1 MIDDV
6 DELLALRAG
15 DKYRLNDIRRRL
27 EIYKRLYISDLEF
40 VRNLSKAYLGKD
52 LSPEP
57 RRPKPGSAEKPQAES
72 VPEPQP
78 SAAPKPRQVQAG
90 TGKKSRQQELEEYER
105 QYLSKSGIK
114 AGAEGFTITE
124 DGEVGKKTKKKSS
137 KPRKAAK
144 KTKKTAK
151 KTTTKTRKPRK
162 KKETKQSSCSKCGS
176 EIGPDEAFCTNCGAK
191 KAGSISPLIPSA
203 PEPEPSSPK
212 PSQVQTGTGKK
223 SRQQELDEYERQY
236 LSKSGIKAGAE
247 GFAITEDGE
256 VGEITKKKTPKP
268 RKAARKTKKVAKKTT
283 TKTRKPRKKKEPE
296 SGFCVK
302 CGSKIAVDDMF
313 CTNCGSKR

>member
-27 EIYKRLYISDLEF
+27 EIYKKLYISDLEF
-40 VRNLSKAYLGKD
+40 LRNLAKTYLEKD

-57 RRPKPGSAEKPQAES
+57 RRPKPGQPQARSGSCSSCGSQMES
-72 VPEPQP
+72 DETFCTNCGAKKAGSSSPSTSYVSEPEP
-78 SAAPKPRQVQAG
+78 SAAKPMQVQTG

-124 DGEVGKKTKKKSS
+124 DGEVGEMAKKKDP

-144 KTKKTAK
+144 KTKKVKK
-151 KTTTKTRKPRK
+151 KTPKKTRKPRK
-162 KKETKQSSCSKCGS
+162 KKETKSLSCVKCGS
-176 EIGPDEAFCTNCGAK
+176 EI
-191 KAGSISPLIPSA
+191 
-203 PEPEPSSPK
+203 
-212 PSQVQTGTGKK
+212 
-223 SRQQELDEYERQY
+223 
-236 LSKSGIKAGAE
+236 
-247 GFAITEDGE
+247 
-256 VGEITKKKTPKP
+256 
-268 RKAARKTKKVAKKTT
+268 AA
-283 TKTRKPRKKKEPE
+283 
-296 SGFCVK
+296 
-302 CGSKIAVDDMF
+302 DDMF

>member
-40 VRNLSKAYLGKD
+40 LRNLAKTYLDRD

-57 RRPKPGSAEKPQAES
+57 RRPKPGETQ
-72 VPEPQP
+72 
-78 SAAPKPRQVQAG
+78 
-90 TGKKSRQQELEEYER
+90 TG
-105 QYLSKSGIK
+105 SG
-114 AGAEGFTITE
+114 
-124 DGEVGKKTKKKSS
+124 SC
-137 KPRKAAK
+137 
-144 KTKKTAK
+144 
-151 KTTTKTRKPRK
+151 
-162 KKETKQSSCSKCGS
+162 SSCGS
-176 EIGPDEAFCTNCGAK
+176 QMGADEAFCTNCGVK
-191 KAGSISPLIPSA
+191 KAGSISPSTSYVS
-203 PEPEPSSPK
+203 EPEPSAAK
-212 PSQVQTGTGKK
+212 PMQVQTGTGKK

-256 VGEITKKKTPKP
+256 VGEITKKKPAKPK
-268 RKAARKTKKVAKKTT
+268 KAVRKTKKVAKKTT

>member
-57 RRPKPGSAEKPQAES
+57 RRPKPGSAEKPQAEPTPK
-72 VPEPQP
+72 PEPF
-78 SAAPKPRQVQAG
+78 AAPKPRQVQAG
-90 TGKKSRQQELEEYER
+90 TGKKSRQQELEEFER
-105 QYLSKSGIK
+105 QYLSKSEIK
-114 AGAEGFTITE
+114 AGAEGFT
-124 DGEVGKKTKKKSS
+124 
-137 KPRKAAK
+137 
-144 KTKKTAK
+144 
-151 KTTTKTRKPRK
+151 
-162 KKETKQSSCSKCGS
+162 
-176 EIGPDEAFCTNCGAK
+176 
-191 KAGSISPLIPSA
+191 
-203 PEPEPSSPK
+203 
-212 PSQVQTGTGKK
+212 
-223 SRQQELDEYERQY
+223 
-236 LSKSGIKAGAE
+236 
-247 GFAITEDGE
+247 ITEDGE

-268 RKAARKTKKVAKKTT
+268 RKAAKKIKKTAKKTT
-283 TKTRKPRKKKEPE
+283 TKTRKPRKKKDPE

-302 CGSKIAVDDMF
+302 CGSKIATDDMF

>member
-40 VRNLSKAYLGKD
+40 LRNLAKTYLDRD

-57 RRPKPGSAEKPQAES
+57 RRPKPGES
-72 VPEPQP
+72 
-78 SAAPKPRQVQAG
+78 QAG
-90 TGKKSRQQELEEYER
+90 
-105 QYLSKSGIK
+105 SG
-114 AGAEGFTITE
+114 
-124 DGEVGKKTKKKSS
+124 SC
-137 KPRKAAK
+137 
-144 KTKKTAK
+144 
-151 KTTTKTRKPRK
+151 
-162 KKETKQSSCSKCGS
+162 SSCGS
-176 EIGPDEAFCTNCGAK
+176 QMGADEAFCTNCGAK
-191 KAGSISPLIPSA
+191 KAGPSSPPTSYV
-203 PEPEPSSPK
+203 PEPEPSAAK
-212 PSQVQTGTGKK
+212 PMQVQTGTGKK

-256 VGEITKKKTPKP
+256 VGEITKKKSAKPK
-268 RKAARKTKKVAKKTT
+268 KTAKKTT
-283 TKTRKPRKKKEPE
+283 KKTTKKTRKPRKKKETD
-296 SGFCVK
+296 SSSCVK
-302 CGSKIAVDDMF
+302 CGSEIAPDNMF

>member
-15 DKYRLNDIRRRL
+15 DKYRLNNIRRRL

-57 RRPKPGSAEKPQAES
+57 RRPKPGSSEQPQVEPTPK
-72 VPEPQP
+72 PEPYVAPEPEP

-114 AGAEGFTITE
+114 DGAEGFTITE
-124 DGEVGKKTKKKSS
+124 DGEVGEIAKKKPS

-144 KTKKTAK
+144 KTRKAAN

-162 KKETKQSSCSKCGS
+162 KKETNSSSCVKCGS
-176 EIGPDEAFCTNCGAK
+176 EIG
-191 KAGSISPLIPSA
+191 L
-203 PEPEPSSPK
+203 
-212 PSQVQTGTGKK
+212 
-223 SRQQELDEYERQY
+223 
-236 LSKSGIKAGAE
+236 
-247 GFAITEDGE
+247 
-256 VGEITKKKTPKP
+256 
-268 RKAARKTKKVAKKTT
+268 
-283 TKTRKPRKKKEPE
+283 
-296 SGFCVK
+296 
-302 CGSKIAVDDMF
+302 DDMF

>member
-40 VRNLSKAYLGKD
+40 LRNLSKAYMGKD

-57 RRPKPGSAEKPQAES
+57 RRPKPGSAEKPQAEPAPKLES
-72 VPEPQP
+72 PV
-78 SAAPKPRQVQAG
+78 APKPRQVQAS

-124 DGEVGKKTKKKSS
+124 DGEVGKKTKKKPS

-144 KTKKTAK
+144 KTRKATKKA
-151 KTTTKTRKPRK
+151 TTK
-162 KKETKQSSCSKCGS
+162 S
-176 EIGPDEAFCTNCGAK
+176 
-191 KAGSISPLIPSA
+191 
-203 PEPEPSSPK
+203 
-212 PSQVQTGTGKK
+212 GK
-223 SRQQELDEYERQY
+223 
-236 LSKSGIKAGAE
+236 
-247 GFAITEDGE
+247 T
-256 VGEITKKKTPKP
+256 
-268 RKAARKTKKVAKKTT
+268 RKTKKE
-283 TKTRKPRKKKEPE
+283 KESEP
-296 SGFCVK
+296 GFCVK
-302 CGSKIAVDDMF
+302 CGSKIAQDDMF
-313 CTNCGSKR
+313 CTNCGAKR

>member
-57 RRPKPGSAEKPQAES
+57 RRPRPGSAEKPQTES

-105 QYLSKSGIK
+105 QYLSKSEIKDGI
-114 AGAEGFTITE
+114 EGFTITE
-124 DGEVGKKTKKKSS
+124 DGEVGEIAKKKTP
-137 KPRKAAK
+137 KPRKATK
-144 KTKKTAK
+144 KTRKTAK

-162 KKETKQSSCSKCGS
+162 KKETNSSSCVKCGS
-176 EIGPDEAFCTNCGAK
+176 EIGP
-191 KAGSISPLIPSA
+191 
-203 PEPEPSSPK
+203 
-212 PSQVQTGTGKK
+212 
-223 SRQQELDEYERQY
+223 
-236 LSKSGIKAGAE
+236 
-247 GFAITEDGE
+247 
-256 VGEITKKKTPKP
+256 
-268 RKAARKTKKVAKKTT
+268 
-283 TKTRKPRKKKEPE
+283 
-296 SGFCVK
+296 
-302 CGSKIAVDDMF
+302 DDMF

>member
-57 RRPKPGSAEKPQAES
+57 RRPKPGSAEKPQAEPTPK
-72 VPEPQP
+72 PESPV
-78 SAAPKPRQVQAG
+78 APKPRQVQAS

-124 DGEVGKKTKKKSS
+124 DGEVGEKTKKKTPT
-137 KPRKAAK
+137 PRKAAK
-144 KTKKTAK
+144 KTRKTVK
-151 KTTTKTRKPRK
+151 KTTKKTRKPRK
-162 KKETKQSSCSKCGS
+162 KKETKSSSCVKCGS
-176 EIGPDEAFCTNCGAK
+176 EIAT
-191 KAGSISPLIPSA
+191 
-203 PEPEPSSPK
+203 
-212 PSQVQTGTGKK
+212 
-223 SRQQELDEYERQY
+223 
-236 LSKSGIKAGAE
+236 
-247 GFAITEDGE
+247 
-256 VGEITKKKTPKP
+256 
-268 RKAARKTKKVAKKTT
+268 
-283 TKTRKPRKKKEPE
+283 
-296 SGFCVK
+296 
-302 CGSKIAVDDMF
+302 DDMF

>member
-40 VRNLSKAYLGKD
+40 LRNLAKTYLDRD

-57 RRPKPGSAEKPQAES
+57 RRPKPGETQTGSGSCSSCGSQMGADEAFCTNCGAKKAEPS
-72 VPEPQP
+72 SPPTPSTPEPEP
-78 SAAPKPRQVQAG
+78 SSAPRPGQVQAG

-124 DGEVGKKTKKKSS
+124 DGEVGEMAKKKDP

-144 KTKKTAK
+144 KTKKVTK
-151 KTTTKTRKPRK
+151 KTPKKTRKPRK
-162 KKETKQSSCSKCGS
+162 KKETKSLSCVKCGS
-176 EIGPDEAFCTNCGAK
+176 EI
-191 KAGSISPLIPSA
+191 
-203 PEPEPSSPK
+203 
-212 PSQVQTGTGKK
+212 
-223 SRQQELDEYERQY
+223 
-236 LSKSGIKAGAE
+236 
-247 GFAITEDGE
+247 
-256 VGEITKKKTPKP
+256 
-268 RKAARKTKKVAKKTT
+268 AA
-283 TKTRKPRKKKEPE
+283 
-296 SGFCVK
+296 
-302 CGSKIAVDDMF
+302 DDMF

>member
-57 RRPKPGSAEKPQAES
+57 RRPKPGSSEQPQVEPTPK
-72 VPEPQP
+72 PEPYVAPEPEP
-78 SAAPKPRQVQAG
+78 SAAQKPRQVQAG

-114 AGAEGFTITE
+114 DGAEGFTITE
-124 DGEVGKKTKKKSS
+124 DGEVGEIAKKKPS

-144 KTKKTAK
+144 KTRKAAN

-162 KKETKQSSCSKCGS
+162 KKETNSSSCVKCGS
-176 EIGPDEAFCTNCGAK
+176 EIG
-191 KAGSISPLIPSA
+191 L
-203 PEPEPSSPK
+203 
-212 PSQVQTGTGKK
+212 
-223 SRQQELDEYERQY
+223 
-236 LSKSGIKAGAE
+236 
-247 GFAITEDGE
+247 
-256 VGEITKKKTPKP
+256 
-268 RKAARKTKKVAKKTT
+268 
-283 TKTRKPRKKKEPE
+283 
-296 SGFCVK
+296 
-302 CGSKIAVDDMF
+302 DDMF

>member
-1 MIDDV
+1 MRTMIDDV

-72 VPEPQP
+72 APKPEPP
-78 SAAPKPRQVQAG
+78 AAPKPRQVQAG
-90 TGKKSRQQELEEYER
+90 TGKKSRQQLLEEYER

-114 AGAEGFTITE
+114 DGAEGFTITE
-124 DGEVGKKTKKKSS
+124 DGEVGEKTKKKSS
-137 KPRKAAK
+137 KLRKAAK

-151 KTTTKTRKPRK
+151 KT
-162 KKETKQSSCSKCGS
+162 
-176 EIGPDEAFCTNCGAK
+176 
-191 KAGSISPLIPSA
+191 
-203 PEPEPSSPK
+203 
-212 PSQVQTGTGKK
+212 
-223 SRQQELDEYERQY
+223 
-236 LSKSGIKAGAE
+236 
-247 GFAITEDGE
+247 
-256 VGEITKKKTPKP
+256 
-268 RKAARKTKKVAKKTT
+268 
-283 TKTRKPRKKKEPE
+283 RKPRKKKEPN
-296 SGFCVK
+296 SSSCVK
-302 CGSKIAVDDMF
+302 CGSKIGPDDMF

>member
-57 RRPKPGSAEKPQAES
+57 RRPKPGEIQ
-72 VPEPQP
+72 
-78 SAAPKPRQVQAG
+78 
-90 TGKKSRQQELEEYER
+90 TG
-105 QYLSKSGIK
+105 SG
-114 AGAEGFTITE
+114 
-124 DGEVGKKTKKKSS
+124 SC
-137 KPRKAAK
+137 
-144 KTKKTAK
+144 
-151 KTTTKTRKPRK
+151 
-162 KKETKQSSCSKCGS
+162 SSCGS
-176 EIGPDEAFCTNCGAK
+176 QMGADEQFCTNCGAK
-191 KAGSISPLIPSA
+191 KAGPSSPPTISA
-203 PEPEPSSPK
+203 PEPPSPK
-212 PSQVQTGTGKK
+212 PSQVQAGTGKK

-256 VGEITKKKTPKP
+256 VGEITKRKPAKPK
-268 RKAARKTKKVAKKTT
+268 KAARKTKKTAKKTT
-283 TKTRKPRKKKEPE
+283 KKTRKPRKKKETN
-296 SGFCVK
+296 SFSCVK
-302 CGSKIAVDDMF
+302 CGSKIAADDMF

>member
-40 VRNLSKAYLGKD
+40 LRNLAKTYLDRD

-57 RRPKPGSAEKPQAES
+57 RRPKPGETQ
-72 VPEPQP
+72 
-78 SAAPKPRQVQAG
+78 
-90 TGKKSRQQELEEYER
+90 TG
-105 QYLSKSGIK
+105 SG
-114 AGAEGFTITE
+114 
-124 DGEVGKKTKKKSS
+124 SC
-137 KPRKAAK
+137 
-144 KTKKTAK
+144 
-151 KTTTKTRKPRK
+151 
-162 KKETKQSSCSKCGS
+162 SSCGS
-176 EIGPDEAFCTNCGAK
+176 QMGADEAFCTNCGVK
-191 KAGSISPLIPSA
+191 KAGSTSPSTSYVS
-203 PEPEPSSPK
+203 EPEPSAAK
-212 PSQVQTGTGKK
+212 PMQVQTGTGKK

-256 VGEITKKKTPKP
+256 VGEITKKKPAKPK
-268 RKAARKTKKVAKKTT
+268 KAVRKTKKVAKKTT
-283 TKTRKPRKKKEPE
+283 TKTRKPRKKKAPE

>member
-57 RRPKPGSAEKPQAES
+57 RRPRPGSSEQPQDEPAPAPEPS
-72 VPEPQP
+72 AVPEP
-78 SAAPKPRQVQAG
+78 SAAPKPRRVQAG

-105 QYLSKSGIK
+105 QYLNRSGIK
-114 AGAEGFTITE
+114 DGAEGFTITE
-124 DGEVGKKTKKKSS
+124 DGEVGKKTKKKPS

-144 KTKKTAK
+144 KTRKATKKA
-151 KTTTKTRKPRK
+151 TTK
-162 KKETKQSSCSKCGS
+162 S
-176 EIGPDEAFCTNCGAK
+176 
-191 KAGSISPLIPSA
+191 
-203 PEPEPSSPK
+203 
-212 PSQVQTGTGKK
+212 GK
-223 SRQQELDEYERQY
+223 
-236 LSKSGIKAGAE
+236 
-247 GFAITEDGE
+247 T
-256 VGEITKKKTPKP
+256 
-268 RKAARKTKKVAKKTT
+268 RKTKKE
-283 TKTRKPRKKKEPE
+283 KESEP
-296 SGFCVK
+296 GFCVK
-302 CGSKIAVDDMF
+302 CGSKIAQDDMF

>member
-15 DKYRLNDIRRRL
+15 DKYRLNDIRHRL

-57 RRPKPGSAEKPQAES
+57 RRPKPGSAEKPQAEPTPK
-72 VPEPQP
+72 PEPF
-78 SAAPKPRQVQAG
+78 SAPKPRQVQAG

-105 QYLSKSGIK
+105 QYLSKSEIKDGID
-114 AGAEGFTITE
+114 GFTITE
-124 DGEVGKKTKKKSS
+124 DGEVGETAKKKPS
-137 KPRKAAK
+137 KLRKAAK
-144 KTKKTAK
+144 KT
-151 KTTTKTRKPRK
+151 
-162 KKETKQSSCSKCGS
+162 
-176 EIGPDEAFCTNCGAK
+176 
-191 KAGSISPLIPSA
+191 
-203 PEPEPSSPK
+203 
-212 PSQVQTGTGKK
+212 
-223 SRQQELDEYERQY
+223 
-236 LSKSGIKAGAE
+236 
-247 GFAITEDGE
+247 
-256 VGEITKKKTPKP
+256 
-268 RKAARKTKKVAKKTT
+268 RKTAKKTT

-302 CGSKIAVDDMF
+302 CGSKIATDDMF

>member
-57 RRPKPGSAEKPQAES
+57 RRPRPGETQAGSGSCSSCGSKMGADEAFCTS
-72 VPEPQP
+72 CGAKKAGQSTPPTP
-78 SAAPKPRQVQAG
+78 SAPESPSPKPRRVQAG
-90 TGKKSRQQELEEYER
+90 TGNKSRQQLLEEYER

-114 AGAEGFTITE
+114 DGARGFTITE
-124 DGEVGKKTKKKSS
+124 DGEVGKKTRKKAA
-137 KPRKAAK
+137 KPRKS
-144 KTKKTAK
+144 AK
-151 KTTTKTRKPRK
+151 KTTTKTRKP
-162 KKETKQSSCSKCGS
+162 KKE
-176 EIGPDEAFCTNCGAK
+176 
-191 KAGSISPLIPSA
+191 
-203 PEPEPSSPK
+203 
-212 PSQVQTGTGKK
+212 
-223 SRQQELDEYERQY
+223 
-236 LSKSGIKAGAE
+236 
-247 GFAITEDGE
+247 
-256 VGEITKKKTPKP
+256 
-268 RKAARKTKKVAKKTT
+268 
-283 TKTRKPRKKKEPE
+283 KEPE

-302 CGSKIAVDDMF
+302 CGSKIAADDMF

>member
-57 RRPKPGSAEKPQAES
+57 RRPKPGSAEKPQTES

-105 QYLSKSGIK
+105 QYLSKPGIK
-114 AGAEGFTITE
+114 DGAEGFTITE
-124 DGEVGKKTKKKSS
+124 DGEVGKKTRK
-137 KPRKAAK
+137 KAAK
-144 KTKKTAK
+144 PRKTAK
-151 KTTTKTRKPRK
+151 KTTKKAGKTRKPRK
-162 KKETKQSSCSKCGS
+162 E
-176 EIGPDEAFCTNCGAK
+176 
-191 KAGSISPLIPSA
+191 
-203 PEPEPSSPK
+203 
-212 PSQVQTGTGKK
+212 
-223 SRQQELDEYERQY
+223 
-236 LSKSGIKAGAE
+236 
-247 GFAITEDGE
+247 
-256 VGEITKKKTPKP
+256 
-268 RKAARKTKKVAKKTT
+268 
-283 TKTRKPRKKKEPE
+283 KEPE

-302 CGSKIAVDDMF
+302 CGSKIAPDDMF

>member
-40 VRNLSKAYLGKD
+40 LRNLAKTYLDRD

-57 RRPKPGSAEKPQAES
+57 RRPKPGEIQ
-72 VPEPQP
+72 
-78 SAAPKPRQVQAG
+78 
-90 TGKKSRQQELEEYER
+90 TG
-105 QYLSKSGIK
+105 SG
-114 AGAEGFTITE
+114 
-124 DGEVGKKTKKKSS
+124 SC
-137 KPRKAAK
+137 
-144 KTKKTAK
+144 
-151 KTTTKTRKPRK
+151 
-162 KKETKQSSCSKCGS
+162 SSCGS
-176 EIGPDEAFCTNCGAK
+176 QIGADEAFCTNCGAK
-191 KAGSISPLIPSA
+191 KAGPSSPPTSYV
-203 PEPEPSSPK
+203 PEPEPSAAK
-212 PSQVQTGTGKK
+212 PMQVQTGTGKK

-256 VGEITKKKTPKP
+256 VGEITKKKSAKPK
-268 RKAARKTKKVAKKTT
+268 KTAKKTT
-283 TKTRKPRKKKEPE
+283 KKTRKPRKKKETD
-296 SGFCVK
+296 SSSCVK
-302 CGSKIAVDDMF
+302 CGSKIATDDMF

>member
-57 RRPKPGSAEKPQAES
+57 RRPRPGET
-72 VPEPQP
+72 
-78 SAAPKPRQVQAG
+78 QAG
-90 TGKKSRQQELEEYER
+90 
-105 QYLSKSGIK
+105 SG
-114 AGAEGFTITE
+114 
-124 DGEVGKKTKKKSS
+124 SC
-137 KPRKAAK
+137 
-144 KTKKTAK
+144 
-151 KTTTKTRKPRK
+151 
-162 KKETKQSSCSKCGS
+162 SSCGS
-176 EIGPDEAFCTNCGAK
+176 QMGADEAFCTNCGVK
-191 KAGSISPLIPSA
+191 KAGSISPSTSYVS
-203 PEPEPSSPK
+203 EPEPSAAK
-212 PSQVQTGTGKK
+212 PMQVQTGTGKK

-247 GFAITEDGE
+247 GFTITEDGE
-256 VGEITKKKTPKP
+256 VGEITKKKPAKPK
-268 RKAARKTKKVAKKTT
+268 KAVSKTKKVAKKTT

>member
-6 DELLALRAG
+6 DELLTLRAG

-40 VRNLSKAYLGKD
+40 LRNLSKAYLGKD

-57 RRPKPGSAEKPQAES
+57 RRPRPGSSEQPQAEPAPAPEPS
-72 VPEPQP
+72 AVPEP
-78 SAAPKPRQVQAG
+78 SAAPKPRRVQAG

-105 QYLSKSGIK
+105 QYLNRSGIK
-114 AGAEGFTITE
+114 DGAEGFTITE

-144 KTKKTAK
+144 KTRKATK

-162 KKETKQSSCSKCGS
+162 KKETNSFS
-176 EIGPDEAFCTNCGAK
+176 
-191 KAGSISPLIPSA
+191 
-203 PEPEPSSPK
+203 
-212 PSQVQTGTGKK
+212 
-223 SRQQELDEYERQY
+223 
-236 LSKSGIKAGAE
+236 
-247 GFAITEDGE
+247 
-256 VGEITKKKTPKP
+256 
-268 RKAARKTKKVAKKTT
+268 
-283 TKTRKPRKKKEPE
+283 
-296 SGFCVK
+296 CVK
-302 CGSKIAVDDMF
+302 CGAEIGPDDMF

>member
-15 DKYRLNDIRRRL
+15 DRYRLNDIRRRL

-57 RRPKPGSAEKPQAES
+57 RRPKPGSAEKPQAEPA
-72 VPEPQP
+72 PEPEP

-114 AGAEGFTITE
+114 DGAEGFTITE
-124 DGEVGKKTKKKSS
+124 DGEVGKKTRK
-137 KPRKAAK
+137 KAAK
-144 KTKKTAK
+144 QRKTAK
-151 KTTTKTRKPRK
+151 KTTTK
-162 KKETKQSSCSKCGS
+162 
-176 EIGPDEAFCTNCGAK
+176 
-191 KAGSISPLIPSA
+191 AG
-203 PEPEPSSPK
+203 
-212 PSQVQTGTGKK
+212 
-223 SRQQELDEYERQY
+223 
-236 LSKSGIKAGAE
+236 
-247 GFAITEDGE
+247 
-256 VGEITKKKTPKP
+256 KT
-268 RKAARKTKKVAKKTT
+268 RKTKKE
-283 TKTRKPRKKKEPE
+283 KESE

-302 CGSKIAVDDMF
+302 CGSKIAPDDMF

>member
-40 VRNLSKAYLGKD
+40 VRNLSKAYLDKD

-57 RRPKPGSAEKPQAES
+57 RRPKPGESQASSGSCSSCGSKMGADEAFCTNCGAKKVESSSLS
-72 VPEPQP
+72 VP
-78 SAAPKPRQVQAG
+78 SQVQDG

-114 AGAEGFTITE
+114 DGSEGFTITE

-151 KTTTKTRKPRK
+151 KTRKPRK
-162 KKETKQSSCSKCGS
+162 KKET
-176 EIGPDEAFCTNCGAK
+176 D
-191 KAGSISPLIPSA
+191 SPS
-203 PEPEPSSPK
+203 
-212 PSQVQTGTGKK
+212 
-223 SRQQELDEYERQY
+223 
-236 LSKSGIKAGAE
+236 
-247 GFAITEDGE
+247 
-256 VGEITKKKTPKP
+256 
-268 RKAARKTKKVAKKTT
+268 
-283 TKTRKPRKKKEPE
+283 
-296 SGFCVK
+296 CVK
-302 CGSKIAVDDMF
+302 CGSKIGPDDMF
-313 CTNCGSKR
+313 CTHCGSKR

>member
-72 VPEPQP
+72 APKPEPP
-78 SAAPKPRQVQAG
+78 AAPKPRQVQAG
-90 TGKKSRQQELEEYER
+90 TGNKSRQQLLEEYER

-114 AGAEGFTITE
+114 
-124 DGEVGKKTKKKSS
+124 D
-137 KPRKAAK
+137 
-144 KTKKTAK
+144 
-151 KTTTKTRKPRK
+151 
-162 KKETKQSSCSKCGS
+162 
-176 EIGPDEAFCTNCGAK
+176 
-191 KAGSISPLIPSA
+191 
-203 PEPEPSSPK
+203 
-212 PSQVQTGTGKK
+212 
-223 SRQQELDEYERQY
+223 
-236 LSKSGIKAGAE
+236 GAE

-256 VGEITKKKTPKP
+256 VGEMAKKKPAKQK
-268 RKAARKTKKVAKKTT
+268 KAARKTRKTAKKTT
-283 TKTRKPRKKKEPE
+283 KKARKPRKKKETN
-296 SGFCVK
+296 SSSCVK
-302 CGSKIAVDDMF
+302 CGSEIAPDNMF

>member
-57 RRPKPGSAEKPQAES
+57 RRPKPGSPEQPQAEPAPK
-72 VPEPQP
+72 PEP
-78 SAAPKPRQVQAG
+78 STAPKPRQVQAG

-105 QYLSKSGIK
+105 QYLSKSEIKDGI
-114 AGAEGFTITE
+114 EGFTITE
-124 DGEVGKKTKKKSS
+124 DGEVGEIAKKKTP
-137 KPRKAAK
+137 KPRKATK
-144 KTKKTAK
+144 KTRKTAK

-162 KKETKQSSCSKCGS
+162 KKETNSSSCVKCGS
-176 EIGPDEAFCTNCGAK
+176 EIGP
-191 KAGSISPLIPSA
+191 
-203 PEPEPSSPK
+203 
-212 PSQVQTGTGKK
+212 
-223 SRQQELDEYERQY
+223 
-236 LSKSGIKAGAE
+236 
-247 GFAITEDGE
+247 
-256 VGEITKKKTPKP
+256 
-268 RKAARKTKKVAKKTT
+268 
-283 TKTRKPRKKKEPE
+283 
-296 SGFCVK
+296 
-302 CGSKIAVDDMF
+302 DDMF